1 MPEENH
7 GIDVEN
13 KQIVHE
19 APSAVVQ
26 TVENAAIK
34 LASDNVRFIQIKK
47 DNGEASDNAS
57 ANIRQQ
63 VANKKQMENAKSAR
77 RSNAQKKAQT
87 EKKEVL
93 KKWSNQNLQKQ
104 PDPNV
109 VSGNSSAI
117 RQIAQQKSV
126 ISTVE
131 KTEVWN
137 KSRFHVPADQ

>member
-47 DNGEASDNAS
+47 DTGEAADDAS

-63 VANKKQMENAKSAR
+63 VANDSKKQMENAKSAR

-117 RQIAQQKSV
+117 RQIAQQ
-126 ISTVE
+126 
-131 KTEVWN
+131 N
-137 KSRFHVPADQ
+137 L